1 MTTLT
6 LITPARHLNH
16 HYELESAALRAD
28 WYLSMIIKEENID
41 NFLQDFIDGKTGY
54 KVQIDSDTMTLTL
67 KDLYSVENRVD
78 EGDYVA
84 FSINV
89 NKINS

>member
-6 LITPARHLNH
+6 LITPPKHINH

-28 WYLSMIIKEENID
+28 WYLSLIIKED
-41 NFLQDFIDGKTGY
+41 NVDSILQDFINGITGY
-54 KVQIDSDTMTLTL
+54 KIQIDSDTMTLTL
-67 KDLYSVENRVD
+67 KDICSVENRVD
-78 EGDYVA
+78 EGDYIA